1 MPLRDLAVP
10 PTGGTLPPDV
20 RRFIREA
27 DRRIAQF
34 QIDCLVPAFVPSSY
48 AAAYGVLRWL
58 SDSTLA
64 RGRRFCEWGSGFGV
78 VASLASMLD
87 FESCGIEVE
96 GSLVSEANRLA
107 EDFGLSVEFVHGS
120 FIPRGAEDRV
130 HASGSYSWLTTEATY
145 AYDDLGLDAAD
156 MDVVFAYPGRMRRAD
171 PRIVRAVRRIGAIL
185 ATITVA
191 GVSTSEESGGGAAGI
206 GALRLASAARLR
218 LCHQFS
224 RNESRVHAG
233 GPRGC
238 AAGSL
243 MADSVSP
250 SASATSSISTASA
263 TSSVA
268 TSATATTPPP
278 TTTATATAVFLGPRL
293 VDGQRAAVHLLA
305 VHPRDRGLSLLIG
318 PHLDEPE
325 PLGPTGVPVHDHLSR
340 HDSSVGRKHVLQ
352 LAIRHP
358 PTQIPDVQLLAHD
371 ETPAAWSGPY

>member
-1 MPLRDLAVP
+1 LPLRDLAVP
-10 PTGGTLPPDV
+10 PTGGSLPPDV

-156 MDVVFAYPGRMRRAD
+156 MDVVFAYPWPDEEGLTRELFERYAG
-171 PRIVRAVRRIGAIL
+171 IGAIL
-185 ATITVA
+185 ATYH
-191 GVSTSEESGGGAAGI
+191 GCEEF
-206 GALRLASAARLR
+206 RL
-218 LCHQFS
+218 
-224 RNESRVHAG
+224 
-233 GPRGC
+233 
-238 AAGSL
+238 
-243 MADSVSP
+243 
-250 SASATSSISTASA
+250 
-263 TSSVA
+263 
-268 TSATATTPPP
+268 
-278 TTTATATAVFLGPRL
+278 
-293 VDGQRAAVHLLA
+293 QRK
-305 VHPRDRGLSLLIG
+305 
-318 PHLDEPE
+318 
-325 PLGPTGVPVHDHLSR
+325 
-340 HDSSVGRKHVLQ
+340 VGRRNRRK
-352 LAIRHP
+352 
-358 PTQIPDVQLLAHD
+358 
-371 ETPAAWSGPY
+371 